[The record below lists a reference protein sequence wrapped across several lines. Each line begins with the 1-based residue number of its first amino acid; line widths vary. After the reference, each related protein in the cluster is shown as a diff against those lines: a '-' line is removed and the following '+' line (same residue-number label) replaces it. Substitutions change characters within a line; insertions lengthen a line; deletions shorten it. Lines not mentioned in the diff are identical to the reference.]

1 MLLAA
6 DSVDNVILN
15 TKVKFY
21 SKVENK
27 GVNAKVEQEVN
38 KKKIKTNMK
47 EKSEKGIM
55 TEEND
60 FFLFFL
66 LLYFSEVL
74 VERDELLERAW
85 TTATESI

>member
-1 MLLAA
+1 MLK
-6 DSVDNVILN
+6 LN
-15 TKVKFY
+15 RKVTRR
-21 SKVENK
+21 
-27 GVNAKVEQEVN
+27 
-38 KKKIKTNMK
+38 KIKTNMK

>member
-1 MLLAA
+1 M
-6 DSVDNVILN
+6 NR
-15 TKVKFY
+15 KVTRR
-21 SKVENK
+21 
-27 GVNAKVEQEVN
+27 
-38 KKKIKTNMK
+38 KIKTNMK